1 MARLAAVAY
10 FGSVEVSIVDLCC
23 FLVPVTFVL
32 SAGDV
37 VRPATLVR
45 LRGLGPET
53 LSMILDRTTG
63 LTILLLS

>member
-1 MARLAAVAY
+1 MARLAAVDY
-10 FGSVEVSIVDLCC
+10 FGSVEVSIADLCC

-53 LSMILDRTTG
+53 PFDDP
-63 LTILLLS
+63 